1 MLDKFLDYLRHE
13 KRFSDHTVKAYRTDL
28 RELEG
33 FLKSRFDEPGIETAG
48 PDQLRSWLV
57 EHIEAGNSPR
67 TVNRKLSSLRSYF
80 KWRKKF
86 YGLKKD
92 PTVKLSA
99 PKPGTRL
106 PKFVDIDVLK
116 EAWDIAKSSAIDAD
130 AGTICIIDTLY
141 QTGMR
146 SSELIGLELGDVDFA
161 SKMIKVLG
169 KRNKERMIPMGSS
182 LEQSM
187 KNYLE
192 RRRIINPPA
201 EEKAFFLTDGGS
213 ALYPR
218 YLYDLVNGYLAKIG
232 AGSTNGPHVLRHS
245 FATHMLNRGADI
257 NSIKELL
264 GHASLAATQVYTHTD
279 INRLIEVHKKN
290 HPRG

>member
-1 MLDKFLDYLRHE
+1 MLDKFLDFLRHE

-28 RELEG
+28 RELEE
-33 FLKSRFDEPGIETAG
+33 FLDTRFDEPSIESSNA
-48 PDQLRSWLV
+48 DQLRSWLV

-80 KWRKKF
+80 RWRKKF

-92 PTVKLSA
+92 PTLRLSA
-99 PKPGTRL
+99 PKLGSKL
-106 PKFVDIDVLK
+106 PKFVDIDVL
-116 EAWDIAKSSAIDAD
+116 EAAWDVAKMNAGDDDA
-130 AGTICIIDTLY
+130 ATICIIDTLY

-146 SSELIGLELGDVDFA
+146 SAELIGLKLGDVDFA

-169 KRNKERMIPMGSS
+169 KRNKQRLIPLGAS
-182 LEQSM
+182 LERSM

-192 RRRIINPPA
+192 RRAVIDPA
-201 EEKAFFLTDGGS
+201 VEEKAFFVTDRGS

-218 YLYDLVNGYLAKIG
+218 YLYDLVNGYLDRIG
-232 AGSTNGPHVLRHS
+232 AGSANGPHVLRHS

-279 INRLIEVHKKN
+279 IERLIEVHKKN

>member
-28 RELEG
+28 RELEE
-33 FLKSRFDEPGIETAG
+33 FLGARFDEPAIESSDA
-48 PDQLRSWLV
+48 DQLRSWLV

-92 PTVKLSA
+92 PTLRLSA
-99 PKPGTRL
+99 PKLGTKL
-106 PKFVDIDVLK
+106 PKFVDIDVLQS
-116 EAWDIAKSSAIDAD
+116 AWDVAKSNEGGLDA
-130 AGTICIIDTLY
+130 ATICIIDTLY

-146 SSELIGLELGDVDFA
+146 SSELIGLKLGDVDFT

-169 KRNKERMIPMGSS
+169 KRNKERLIPIGAS
-182 LEQSM
+182 LERSM

-192 RRRIINPPA
+192 LRRAIDPRA
-201 EEKAFFLTDGGS
+201 EEKSFFVTNGGR

-218 YLYDLVNGYLAKIG
+218 YLYDLVNGYLDQIG
-232 AGSTNGPHVLRHS
+232 AGSANGPHVLRHS

-279 INRLIEVHKKN
+279 IDRLIEVHKEN